1 MKSERNRRKS
11 PIFGESPCNDI
22 IISQKRHILTPKSL
36 KTRCARD
43 FMPGMVQYQ
52 EEGVMATMLIFAHLR
67 ISNSNS
73 EAMAAYFH

>member
-1 MKSERNRRKS
+1 
-11 PIFGESPCNDI
+11 
-22 IISQKRHILTPKSL
+22 
-36 KTRCARD
+36 
-43 FMPGMVQYQ
+43 MPGMVQYQ